1 MESLGNHIA
10 LGHIAEVYTWKE
22 GYILKLFH
30 EWFPSGE
37 IEHEARITGV
47 VQEAG
52 LKIEKLDMK
61 NWILT
66 SNLVYYI
73 IGIDQIP
80 S

>member
-1 MESLGNHIA
+1 

-52 LKIEKLDMK
+52 LKIGSE
-61 NWILT
+61 NWVLT
-66 SNLVYYI
+66 NNPVNSI